1 MTIYVY
7 QVIHLYIHII
17 RIYIYIYM
25 YHICIYIYIQCNIC
39 IYIYTIIYIYID
51 YRHILLIDA
60 VVDQP
65 QASPSTSPDDLHG
78 QRSGQGGAA
87 GTQNL
92 LQMVVEIRI
101 MVATHIFN
109 HYLLIMN
116 G

>member
-7 QVIHLYIHII
+7 QVIHL
-17 RIYIYIYM
+17 YIYM

-39 IYIYTIIYIYID
+39 IYIYNYIHIYID

-78 QRSGQGGAA
+78 
-87 GTQNL
+87 
-92 LQMVVEIRI
+92 
-101 MVATHIFN
+101 H
-109 HYLLIMN
+109 
-116 G
+116 